1 MTMKDDFLRELKDV
15 YNKSLTQLPF
25 SRYSKISIGV
35 GIATFVS
42 CFSAGLVLHV
52 NILETSLWMRLLLA
66 LILSTVVT
74 LAVEMPL
81 LFYPHYKASSNK
93 NRIEEGLIYT
103 VSYMT
108 ILANSGFSVERMFDR
123 AAEVEKNNV
132 IKRLLSNFLTDISV
146 FGFDLEKSLTR
157 LSEQSPSKVF
167 ARFIDSV
174 KNAIWTS
181 GELKLLMN
189 YQFDTQIQ
197 NRKEKTDSTLN
208 SLMFLSEIYIA
219 LMVVAPIMMILMVT
233 LLSALSMKSNAF
245 ASATILNSI
254 VFVALPFMAAGF
266 LVVLDTMRGAD

>member
-1 MTMKDDFLRELKDV
+1 MTLKDEFVRELKDT

-25 SRYSKISIGV
+25 SKYSNISIGAGV
-35 GIATFVS
+35 ATFILS
-42 CFSAGLVLHV
+42 FLAGFVLHV
-52 NILETSLWMRLLLA
+52 RILETSLLMRVLLA
-66 LILSTVVT
+66 LILSVVVT
-74 LAVEMPL
+74 LAVEMPI

-93 NRIEEGLIYT
+93 NRIDDGLIYT

-123 AAEVEKNNV
+123 AAEVEKNYV
-132 IKRLLSNFLTDISV
+132 IKQLLSSFLTDISV

-167 ARFIDSV
+167 SRFIDSV

-197 NRKEKTDSTLN
+197 NRKEKTESTLN

-219 LMVVAPIMMILMVT
+219 LMIVTPIMMILMVT
-233 LLSALSMKSNAF
+233 LLSALSIRSNAF
-245 ASATILNSI
+245 ASTTILNSI